1 MDGKV
6 IGGELFVDRW
16 VYHKPSLIPDKNGNI
31 VIISKCSFG
40 PLEVY
45 EWGIDSNGKP
55 YEMYKWC
62 ENDLYED
69 ENGTKNITF
78 AELGRKT
85 DEVRQSAADNGLSDW
100 VGIYELLL
108 VMCKEFTDNAW
119 NPFNACITWHDFFC
133 FGAGDKIIAANL
145 ETLEQKCFEVETYF
159 GYFYPC
165 GDILLAASAMGVLAF
180 NEKTELLW
188 RNEKLAVDGVTFG
201 GISGNVL
208 DISCETDPPGGWV
221 NKRLDIRSGKELQR
235 GTERT

>member
-16 VYHKPSLIPDKNGNI
+16 VYRKPNFSPDKNGNI
-31 VIISKCSFG
+31 VMISKCSFG

-45 EWGIDSNGKP
+45 EWGIDDDGKP

-78 AELGRKT
+78 EELSRKT
-85 DEVRQSAADNGLSDW
+85 DEVRQLAADNGLSDW
-100 VGIYELLL
+100 IKIYDLLL
-108 VMCKEFTDNAW
+108 VMCKEFTENAW
-119 NPFNACITWHDFFC
+119 NPFNACITWRDFFC

-145 ETLEQKCFEVETYF
+145 ETLEQKRYAAKSYF
-159 GYFYPC
+159 GHFYPSD
-165 GDILLAASAMGVLAF
+165 DILFAASAAGALAF
-180 NEKTELLW
+180 DEKMELIW
-188 RNEKLAVDGVTFG
+188 RNENLAVDGVTFG
-201 GISGNVL
+201 GVSGNVL

-221 NKRLDIRSGKELQR
+221 DKCLDIRSGKEL
-235 GTERT
+235 